1 MTDRSPPAE
10 TIRFI
15 IEILSARTTPL
26 AELPQ
31 TIANI
36 SRAVAQLNAGRE
48 PERHTAPAPVLRIEH
63 KPVPRPFHPIK
74 PRPVKITATRI
85 APIKPAAV
93 KPAPVEPVIV
103 APAVV
108 STARAPVEPVPRVVP
123 SETTAPPAP
132 RRGRPRRVAVLP
144 VVPEAP
150 PPPDAP
156 PPQPRLLRRADAQA
170 SEAAQHHAEML
181 PTFRAPE
188 GVVRGVVKWF
198 DGRAGKGALRLTGI
212 SGDILFDPEVL
223 TRSGIK
229 RLYKDQEI
237 EATVEESGGRVRLL
251 SMSLPTRGTDSAS
264 NIMAGEITGT
274 VRRQPR
280 AVQVQIKR
288 DGIRRSA
295 ARAEAEQVLGGVGRI
310 KVGRRLTP

>member
-31 TIANI
+31 TISNI
-36 SRAVAQLNAGRE
+36 SRAVARLGVAAE
-48 PERHTAPAPVLRIEH
+48 PARLPAPMKIEPRPVLRAKPPRRVAI
-63 KPVPRPFHPIK
+63 KITPVPVKPILAK
-74 PRPVKITATRI
+74 PP
-85 APIKPAAV
+85 AV
-93 KPAPVEPVIV
+93 KPDIVEP
-103 APAVV
+103 APAVSAAEV
-108 STARAPVEPVPRVVP
+108 PEAATPTVVTPPVESVVR
-123 SETTAPPAP
+123 PAA
-132 RRGRPRRVAVLP
+132 RRGRPRRVAVAP
-144 VVPEAP
+144 EIVEAP

-170 SEAAQHHAEML
+170 SEAQHHPEPG

-188 GVVRGVVKWF
+188 GALRGVVKWF

-212 SGDILFDPEVL
+212 SGDVFLDPEVL
-223 TRSGIK
+223 NRSGIK

-251 SMSLPTRGTDSAS
+251 SMSLPTRSSDSS
-264 NIMAGEITGT
+264 PNIMAGEITGT

-288 DGIRRSA
+288 DGIRQSA

>member
-1 MTDRSPPAE
+1 VVTPPPAE
-10 TIRFI
+10 
-15 IEILSARTTPL
+15 SVAR
-26 AELPQ
+26 
-31 TIANI
+31 
-36 SRAVAQLNAGRE
+36 
-48 PERHTAPAPVLRIEH
+48 
-63 KPVPRPFHPIK
+63 
-74 PRPVKITATRI
+74 
-85 APIKPAAV
+85 PAA
-93 KPAPVEPVIV
+93 
-103 APAVV
+103 
-108 STARAPVEPVPRVVP
+108 
-123 SETTAPPAP
+123 
-132 RRGRPRRVAVLP
+132 RRGRPRRVAVAPEIVETPP
-144 VVPEAP
+144 V
-150 PPPDAP
+150 PDAP

-170 SEAAQHHAEML
+170 SEPQHQAEPG

-188 GVVRGVVKWF
+188 GAVRGVVKWF

-212 SGDILFDPEVL
+212 SGDVLLDPEVL
-223 TRSGIK
+223 IKSGIK

-251 SMSLPTRGTDSAS
+251 SMSLPARSSESTP

-310 KVGRRLTP
+310 KATRRLTP